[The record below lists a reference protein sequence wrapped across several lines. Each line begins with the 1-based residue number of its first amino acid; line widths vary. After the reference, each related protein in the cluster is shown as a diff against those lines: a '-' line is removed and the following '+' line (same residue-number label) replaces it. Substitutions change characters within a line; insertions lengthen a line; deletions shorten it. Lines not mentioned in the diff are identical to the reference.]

1 MSAEDIYQD
10 IILEYYRNPV
20 NFGHLSNPTIKAQD
34 SNPLCG
40 DQIGMELLVE
50 SKQTDTEGVKA
61 VITDVRF
68 YGKGCAISQASAGM
82 LTEKIKNMTVEEA
95 SKLTRDDVLNMI
107 GVELS
112 PVRSKCA
119 LLSLKVMKLCA
130 YQHLGKEMNEKI

>member
-1 MSAEDIYQD
+1 MQKRCSRLGSEDIYQD

-20 NFGHLSNPTIKAQD
+20 NFGHLSNPTVKAQD

-40 DQIGMELLVE
+40 DEIEMELLVE
-50 SKQTDTEGVKA
+50 DNKIID
-61 VITDVRF
+61 IRF

-82 LTEKIKNMTVEEA
+82 LTEKVKNMTVEEA
-95 SKLTRDDVLNMI
+95 SKLTRDDVLNML

-130 YQHLGKEMNEKI
+130 YQHLGKKMDEKIE